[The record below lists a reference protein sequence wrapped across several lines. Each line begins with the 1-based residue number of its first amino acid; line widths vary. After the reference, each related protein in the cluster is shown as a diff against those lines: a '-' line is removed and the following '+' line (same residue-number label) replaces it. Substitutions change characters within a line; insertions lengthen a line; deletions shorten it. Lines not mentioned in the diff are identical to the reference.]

1 MTTFHAGDRVR
12 VLAPSFAA
20 PTGVV
25 TDTANGLPT
34 LTVTVLVGGQE
45 WVFDPTDELE
55 LCTDGTEQFRSSD
68 EGDLTD
74 AGHRP
79 VQ

>member
-1 MTTFHAGDRVR
+1 MTTFHAGDTVR

-25 TDTANGLPT
+25 TDIANGHPV

-45 WVFDPTDELE
+45 WVIDTTDELE
-55 LCTDGTEQFRSSD
+55 HIDHGTEQFRSSD
-68 EGDLTD
+68 ERCNPS
-74 AGHRP
+74 A
-79 VQ
+79 